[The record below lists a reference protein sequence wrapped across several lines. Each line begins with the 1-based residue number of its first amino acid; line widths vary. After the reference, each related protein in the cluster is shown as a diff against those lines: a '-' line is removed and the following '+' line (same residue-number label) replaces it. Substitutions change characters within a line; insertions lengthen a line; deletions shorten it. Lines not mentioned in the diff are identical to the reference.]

1 MEDKLR
7 ANVPREQFVAIWYK
21 GEAVPEGLMEAV
33 DSAALELVQGKYRP
47 RASFYI
53 DSYISLLGRTEDKKF
68 IDDVKLAVQQ
78 LLEFLPD
85 KPPGDC
91 TRADVRRLISC
102 HLDKGAVKTATVHRR
117 VTLLRAMFNKVA
129 KEHELKADM
138 LHPFN
143 DFTVPGLREDAKERQ
158 DFSIEELALL
168 RQEIAQRKPQIQSLA
183 HLMLETGLRV
193 NECCGLKVEDV
204 VLDAETPYVIVQKNP
219 FRRLKTTSS
228 RRYIPLVGVALAA
241 MTRECE
247 GKESKDWLF
256 PSYIDEA
263 AQTTKNT
270 SASAAVNKRIRAV
283 LGQGAPTCHSFRHS
297 FNSRLRNVECPK
309 DIRDELGGWASS
321 VSDRYGSPA
330 DIKIKQR
337 YLLQSIDA
345 PSGVEWG

>member
-1 MEDKLR
+1 MVLLALGAFNVSVKYLFKPKGRRTWHYRRHVPSSVKAHYEQSHILKSLQTEDDVEAAKLVTALNRRFEEEFSRLERGLPKTLAQPTYELALEKLNTFGLYRNAINDQSAPADIATEFLDHMEDKLR
-7 ANVPREQFVAIWYK
+7 AVVPKEQFEAIWCK

-33 DSAALELVQGKYRP
+33 DLAALELVQGKYRP

-85 KPPGDC
+85 KPPGDY

-117 VTLLRAMFNKVA
+117 VTMLRAMFNKVA

-168 RQEIAQRKPQIQSLA
+168 
-183 HLMLETGLRV
+183 
-193 NECCGLKVEDV
+193 
-204 VLDAETPYVIVQKNP
+204 
-219 FRRLKTTSS
+219 
-228 RRYIPLVGVALAA
+228 
-241 MTRECE
+241 
-247 GKESKDWLF
+247 
-256 PSYIDEA
+256 
-263 AQTTKNT
+263 
-270 SASAAVNKRIRAV
+270 
-283 LGQGAPTCHSFRHS
+283 
-297 FNSRLRNVECPK
+297 
-309 DIRDELGGWASS
+309 
-321 VSDRYGSPA
+321 
-330 DIKIKQR
+330 
-337 YLLQSIDA
+337 
-345 PSGVEWG
+345 